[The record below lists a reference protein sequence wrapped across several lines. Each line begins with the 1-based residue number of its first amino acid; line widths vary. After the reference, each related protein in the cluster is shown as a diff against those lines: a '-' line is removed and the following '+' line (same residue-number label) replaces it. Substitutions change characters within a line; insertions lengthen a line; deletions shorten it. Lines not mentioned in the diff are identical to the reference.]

1 MTNVAILF
9 PVGSSSGMG
18 HFKRADI
25 IYNFLKKKNIK
36 ITKFPLIDINNSSKK
51 KTYINNYFK
60 KIFKLKKFDT
70 IIIDFSSITVIKQY
84 KNLKKI
90 ILNEA
95 KKKMKK
101 KIILIDSIKSEKLYN
116 RYCYK
121 RIIPYYLK
129 NYKKLKDGF
138 KYVVVNPKLFKIKK
152 PSFKKILK
160 ILITCGGSDIKNT
173 LFICDQILTLDRD
186 TMKNT
191 NFKIIVGKF
200 CSRSFYNKIKKKFKD
215 LINCQVVYGAKD
227 NHNNY
232 LWSDIIICSDG
243 TSKYEALATGRYALV
258 IKTNKSND
266 IYGKDFEKLG
276 LFHFIKRNN
285 KDLKENALA
294 FLKVSNNKNLKSLT
308 KHVNNFKNIYF
319 KMSMNNYYKL
329 IRN

>member
-1 MTNVAILF
+1 MMMMIGT
-9 PVGSSSGMG
+9 
-18 HFKRADI
+18 
-25 IYNFLKKKNIK
+25 IK
-36 ITKFPLIDINNSSKK
+36 IISAWYGATHQSQGGGAKICQE
-51 KTYINNYFK
+51 YF
-60 KIFKLKKFDT
+60 
-70 IIIDFSSITVIKQY
+70 Q
-84 KNLKKI
+84 
-90 ILNEA
+90 
-95 KKKMKK
+95 
-101 KIILIDSIKSEKLYN
+101 
-116 RYCYK
+116 R
-121 RIIPYYLK
+121 
-129 NYKKLKDGF
+129 
-138 KYVVVNPKLFKIKK
+138 
-152 PSFKKILK
+152 
-160 ILITCGGSDIKNT
+160 
-173 LFICDQILTLDRD
+173 
-186 TMKNT
+186 
-191 NFKIIVGKF
+191 FKIIVGKF

-329 IRN
+329 IRKIFKYIKNLSDYNIYLNQIITL

>member
-25 IYNFLKKKNIK
+25 ICNFLKKKNIK

-121 RIIPYYLK
+121 
-129 NYKKLKDGF
+129 N
-138 KYVVVNPKLFKIKK
+138 
-152 PSFKKILK
+152 
-160 ILITCGGSDIKNT
+160 
-173 LFICDQILTLDRD
+173 
-186 TMKNT
+186 
-191 NFKIIVGKF
+191 
-200 CSRSFYNKIKKKFKD
+200 
-215 LINCQVVYGAKD
+215 
-227 NHNNY
+227 
-232 LWSDIIICSDG
+232 
-243 TSKYEALATGRYALV
+243 
-258 IKTNKSND
+258 
-266 IYGKDFEKLG
+266 
-276 LFHFIKRNN
+276 
-285 KDLKENALA
+285 
-294 FLKVSNNKNLKSLT
+294 
-308 KHVNNFKNIYF
+308 
-319 KMSMNNYYKL
+319 
-329 IRN
+329 